1 MFNQWAKHGVDVH
14 AYVYNILFHAKEWET
29 GAQEKD
35 YIAFFFFHNVT
46 LSESLSSDQADQK
59 EETFEPLSYLMAS
72 MWINFF
78 NTLSPNNI
86 PINGTN
92 VWPEYQLSD
101 PKSLVFDVN
110 ATQLCRTE
118 KDEFRSNAIGYWMNL
133 FTTDEY
139 PE

>member
-1 MFNQWAKHGVDVH
+1 MTNNSMFNQWAKHGVDVH

-59 EETFEPLSYLMAS
+59 EKTFEPLSYLMAS

-86 PINGTN
+86 PSKWHYYVDIHHLEGTCVVKN
-92 VWPEYQLSD
+92 
-101 PKSLVFDVN
+101 
-110 ATQLCRTE
+110 
-118 KDEFRSNAIGYWMNL
+118 
-133 FTTDEY
+133 
-139 PE
+139 